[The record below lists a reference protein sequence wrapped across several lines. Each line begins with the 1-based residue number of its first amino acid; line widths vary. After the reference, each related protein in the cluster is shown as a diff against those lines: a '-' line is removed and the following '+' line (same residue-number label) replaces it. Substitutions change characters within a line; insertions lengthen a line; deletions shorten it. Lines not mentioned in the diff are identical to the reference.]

1 MTSVVFDGAKF
12 FWRTRNTVDILIIEH
27 KTLEIFELIVYDP
40 SFDVEAPRIYIDS
53 KTLMSKVDNE
63 EIESKLSFAKRNGV
77 PLTENFVA
85 GVVNKVV
92 SDYLMSRI
100 IMKEYL
106 TEEKKILV
114 DLTNGDV
121 CGVLNEKPEAVEEY
135 KTKHYQRLM

>member
-27 KTLEIFELIVYDP
+27 KALEIFELIVYDP
-40 SFDVEAPRIYIDS
+40 SFDVEAPRIYFDS

-92 SDYLMSRI
+92 SDFLLSRI

-106 TEEKKILV
+106 TEEKKFLV
-114 DLTNGDV
+114 DLTNGDM
-121 CGVLNEKPEAVEEY
+121 CGVLNEKPELVEEY

>member
-1 MTSVVFDGAKF
+1 MTSVVFEGAKF

-27 KTLEIFELIVYDP
+27 KTHEIFELIVYDP

-53 KTLMSKVDNE
+53 KTLMSRVDNE

-92 SDYLMSRI
+92 SDYLLSRI

-106 TEEKKILV
+106 TEEKKFLV

-121 CGVLNEKPEAVEEY
+121 CGVLNEKPQLVEEY
-135 KTKHYQRLM
+135 ETKHYQRLM